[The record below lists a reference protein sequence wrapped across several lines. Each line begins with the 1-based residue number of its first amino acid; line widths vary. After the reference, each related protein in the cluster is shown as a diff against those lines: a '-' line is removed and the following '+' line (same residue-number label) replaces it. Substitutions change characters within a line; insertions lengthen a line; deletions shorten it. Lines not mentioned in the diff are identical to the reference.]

1 MLTKNTKKPV
11 EEKMNDSIMYYSKLL
26 QKPFSTIEELEAA
39 EAKKHAEEDA
49 KVQKANARRAD
60 AQVVE
65 EAFKELNKAR
75 KTYKEDLATATD
87 TYRKDL
93 AALKTAFT
101 EDTRDIKEK
110 LEKAENAYAT
120 ALRTFTEK
128 YPEGYHLTLKDGDFE
143 TTISSSRKL
152 SKLDFNW
159 MDEIMDCLFNF

>member
-11 EEKMNDSIMYYSKLL
+11 DEKMNDSIMYYSKLL
-26 QKPFSTIEELEAA
+26 QKPFSTIEELKAA
-39 EAKKHAEEDA
+39 EAKKHAEEEA
-49 KVQKANARRAD
+49 KVQKANTRRAD

-65 EAFKELNKAR
+65 ESFKELNKAR
-75 KTYKEDLATATD
+75 KTYKEDIATVTD
-87 TYRKDL
+87 LYRKNL

-101 EDTRDIKEK
+101 KDTQDIKEK

-120 ALRTFTEK
+120 ALRAFTEK

-143 TTISSSRKL
+143 TTISGARKP
-152 SKLDFNW
+152 SKLDLSW